1 LACESKGLLVH
12 QIANNRIVTRLRR
25 KMEIKQSASNICLLA
40 VCALVLAMGIPI
52 SGANETG
59 STKEQPLNPRATG
72 AIELGIKKPDL
83 VPRDVMGAAS
93 PAITNRHIIKLKD
106 NIILEVTAVPFDA
119 AKHRVTE
126 CEVMGSKVVCLVDDR
141 PAFGTDWTLPRS
153 QLVQATVKIGSRVV
167 DLDVSCMFNPWFDKP
182 DAQDFNAENVY
193 GGYLIR
199 GNFSDAAGTYKA
211 EWLVIKSSS
220 VRTRLESAA
229 E

>member
-1 LACESKGLLVH
+1 LPHHKIEV
-12 QIANNRIVTRLRR
+12 RIVAALRR
-25 KMEIKQSASNICLLA
+25 KMEMKQIVRNVSLLGTW
-40 VCALVLAMGIPI
+40 VIILAMGIPTTATYCQ
-52 SGANETG
+52 GP
-59 STKEQPLNPRATG
+59 TKGELGPPRVVG
-72 AIELGIKKPDL
+72 GIELDIKKPDL